1 MLNKQ
6 LIKQVQRGEILK
18 RIQDNRRR
26 KEVILQVTLKND
38 PDVDIILAELQNKM
52 VDELAKH
59 DEPLYSLLFGNNK
72 VEHEGK

>member
-1 MLNKQ
+1 M
-6 LIKQVQRGEILK
+6 IKQVQRGEILK

-59 DEPLYSLLFGNNK
+59 DEPLDIVLFGDNK
-72 VEHEGK
+72 DKHEGKWKTYG

>member
-52 VDELAKH
+52 VDELTKH
-59 DEPLYSLLFGNNK
+59 DEPLDSLLFGNNK